1 MNQTNLYKK
10 SSGEPLCSK
19 KDRLEMLFSMI
30 KKNTSLPY
38 FNPEELFVPGVG
50 NLDAKI
56 LVIGEAPG
64 AEESIQG
71 KPFVGR
77 SGQLLSKLLDES
89 EIDRTEL
96 YITNVVKYRPPNNKT
111 PEYKE
116 CMQWFTACLQE
127 EIAIIDPKI
136 IVTVGASATKVFLGE
151 KISISSAEGKI
162 HKIGGTTLVP
172 TFHPAYLLRNRSKIP
187 QMLKTLEL
195 IKSYEQNC

>member
-116 CMQWFTACLQE
+116 CMQCFIASRNSNGSKDRTCTFTHCIKCTFTHTTSLAQSLL
-127 EIAIIDPKI
+127 
-136 IVTVGASATKVFLGE
+136 SLFLY
-151 KISISSAEGKI
+151 
-162 HKIGGTTLVP
+162 P
-172 TFHPAYLLRNRSKIP
+172 N
-187 QMLKTLEL
+187 
-195 IKSYEQNC
+195 SYHT